1 MYFNLSSLV
10 DRPSCREDFK
20 FLHILYPATVY
31 PMQITNPQMKTTK
44 LAIKNQISR
53 LPYRISKF
61 NVSRTTRKTAIMP
74 SNIQMFWSLGAA
86 NEIFVVS
93 RSMRSRILNAD
104 SNKAFENVS
113 ISNDTKKIS
122 VVASPKDV
130 GVQRWP
136 MTLSVA
142 ARNNWTV
149 VKRPYI
155 FRLGETCIHCR
166 IKATAQITAKAPNR
180 VVKRYE

>member
-1 MYFNLSSLV
+1 
-10 DRPSCREDFK
+10 
-20 FLHILYPATVY
+20 
-31 PMQITNPQMKTTK
+31 MKTTK
-44 LAIKNQISR
+44 LEIKNQISR
-53 LPYRISKF
+53 LPYRTSKF
-61 NVSRTTRKTAIMP
+61 NVSRTTRKTAVMP

-93 RSMRSRILNAD
+93 RSMRSIILNVD

-113 ISNDTKKIS
+113 ISNDAKKIS

-142 ARNNWTV
+142 ARNN
-149 VKRPYI
+149 
-155 FRLGETCIHCR
+155 
-166 IKATAQITAKAPNR
+166 
-180 VVKRYE
+180 